1 MQRMRRAIIG
11 LGLVLLVAGGIGIWR
26 AMHPPLSPEQQIG
39 VNLEAAADA
48 LQRRSTS
55 GVMRYVAPEFKWN
68 NSSRDEL
75 RQLMAG
81 ASFQWR
87 DVQLERT
94 DEKITVSGDEAVSS
108 GSYHLTYRTGP
119 QAAPEAHNGTYT
131 LRWKLRDGEWKIVAA
146 TGGESVGSEQ

>member
-26 AMHPPLSPEQQIG
+26 AMHPPLSPEQQIA

-48 LQRRSTS
+48 LQSRSTS
-55 GVMRYVAPEFKWN
+55 GVMRYLAPEFKWN

-75 RQLMAG
+75 RQMVAV

-94 DEKITVSGDEAVSS
+94 NEKITVNGDEAVSS
-108 GSYHLTYRTGP
+108 GTYHLAYRAGP
-119 QAAPEAHNGTYT
+119 QAALETQSGNYT
-131 LRWKLRDGEWKIVAA
+131 LRWKLHDGEWKIAAA
-146 TGGESVGSEQ
+146 TGGESMQN